1 MHQDNHSVYKRKD
14 TEMNGYIKTTTAHP
28 IDISLKEKDARE
40 VKRNGTPPRIG
51 DFSDDDYLK
60 AMLDPAVQKLR
71 DLRDSC
77 GGIPLKMLL
86 TTRTIPSCNK
96 VAEFFNKTYDLSRTK
111 KYSEMSTFEKA
122 RTLKCAPIAG
132 STKHDKK

>member
-1 MHQDNHSVYKRKD
+1 
-14 TEMNGYIKTTTAHP
+14 
-28 IDISLKEKDARE
+28 
-40 VKRNGTPPRIG
+40 VKRNGTPQRIG

-86 TTRTIPSCNK
+86 TTRKIASCKK

-132 STKHDKK
+132 STIHDKK